1 MRYGRYEIVKE
12 LGKGN
17 MGVVYQAHDPNID
30 RMVALKVLRPDR
42 VADQALVARFMK
54 EAKAI
59 GRLSHPGIVTVYD
72 VGKDRD
78 TVYIAMEY
86 VTGRP
91 LDEVIRSG
99 GLTTTEQAVE
109 VVRQVA
115 EALDYAHS
123 KGIVHR
129 DVKPS
134 NIIIDD
140 GKTTKLTDFGI
151 AHMEDPAAG
160 TMTQAGEILGTPAY
174 MSPEQVKG
182 QSVDGRSDLFS
193 LGVILYELV
202 VGQRPFGGNNLA
214 AIFHSIAQQEPK
226 APAEID
232 PFVSKRLSDT
242 IVKAIAK
249 DPEQRFQ
256 SGREMSKALQAAVR
270 GQGGTGAETG
280 SPSRPPAK
288 SRKGL
293 LLAGAAGVLAILVA
307 VVFLAGRLPGPDNNQ
322 SSDSATISDTR
333 PQAAENALL
342 NVTSEPAGADIFING
357 TFRGKTPLQLQLPLG
372 KYNVALSLKDYYE
385 WEAQLQFDEPGST
398 PLHIRL
404 VPIQ

>member
-1 MRYGRYEIVKE
+1 
-12 LGKGN
+12 

-42 VADQALVARFMK
+42 VTDQVLVARFIK

-72 VGKDRD
+72 VGKDQD

-86 VTGRP
+86 VTGSP
-91 LDEVIRSG
+91 LDEVIRSRSF
-99 GLTTTEQAVE
+99 TTEEAVE
-109 VVRQVA
+109 VVCRVA
-115 EALDYAHS
+115 EALDYAHA

-134 NIIIDD
+134 NIILGQDH
-140 GKTTKLTDFGI
+140 TTKLTDFGI

-202 VGQRPFGGNNLA
+202 AGQRPFGGNNLA
-214 AIFHSIAQQEPK
+214 AIFHSIAEEDPK
-226 APAEID
+226 APLEVD
-232 PFVSKRLSDT
+232 PFVSKSLSEA
-242 IVKAIAK
+242 ILKAIAK
-249 DPEQRFQ
+249 DPDRRFQ
-256 SGREMSKALQAAVR
+256 TGREMAAALMKAA
-270 GQGGTGAETG
+270 
-280 SPSRPPAK
+280 SRPGKDAGARDGLRQQSPVK

-293 LLAGAAGVLAILVA
+293 LAAAAAGILAALVL
-307 VVFLAGRLPGPDNNQ
+307 VFFMARQPEGPEQSGANPAAATDTAGQTGPGSQ
-322 SSDSATISDTR
+322 
-333 PQAAENALL
+333 QAAQKALL
-342 NVTSEPAGADIFING
+342 NVTSEPSGADIFING
-357 TFRGKTPLQLQLPLG
+357 TFRGKTPLELQLPLG
-372 KYNVALSLKDYYE
+372 KYNVALNLKDYYE

-398 PLHIRL
+398 PLHVRL

>member
-1 MRYGRYEIVKE
+1 MHYGRYEIVKE

-42 VADQALVARFMK
+42 VADQAFVARFMK

-72 VGKDRD
+72 VGKDQD

-91 LDEVIRSG
+91 LDEVARSG
-99 GLTTTEQAVE
+99 GLTTDQAVE
-109 VVRQVA
+109 VVCQVA
-115 EALDYAHS
+115 AALDYAHG

-134 NIIIDD
+134 NIIVGD
-140 GKTTKLTDFGI
+140 GNTTKLTDFGI
-151 AHMEDPAAG
+151 AHMEDPATG

-226 APAEID
+226 APVEID
-232 PFVSKRLSDT
+232 PFVSKRLSET
-242 IVKAIAK
+242 ILKAIAK
-249 DPEQRFQ
+249 DPDQRFQ
-256 SGREMSKALQAAVR
+256 SGREMARALQAACRVPAESSPKAGSK
-270 GQGGTGAETG
+270 GQ
-280 SPSRPPAK
+280 RPGK
-288 SRKGL
+288 SRKGI
-293 LLAGAAGVLAILVA
+293 LAAAAAASLAILML
-307 VVFLAGRLPGPDNNQ
+307 VVFLVRQAPESKNTDSNTPAVT
-322 SSDSATISDTR
+322 DSAPS
-333 PQAAENALL
+333 QAAETAVL
-342 NVTSEPAGADIFING
+342 NVTSEPTGADIFING
-357 TFRGKTPLQLQLPLG
+357 TFRGKTPLELQLPLG
-372 KYNVALSLKDYYE
+372 KYNVALNLKDYYE

-398 PLHIRL
+398 PLHVRL
-404 VPIQ
+404 VPIQQ